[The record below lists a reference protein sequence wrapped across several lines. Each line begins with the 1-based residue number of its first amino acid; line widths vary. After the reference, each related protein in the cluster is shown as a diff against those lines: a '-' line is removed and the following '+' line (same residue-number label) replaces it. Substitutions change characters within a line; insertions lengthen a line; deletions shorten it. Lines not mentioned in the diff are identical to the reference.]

1 MTAPTNIAHLVVGAI
16 GEELGASAHRAL
28 LRIVAVAMVVVWE
41 TRIDFT
47 RPVHIFC
54 ERADS
59 GPPRLHRRAVFLSVI
74 EFGSSTSLA
83 NWVCPRRHHNHAC
96 QVSKSLLCPPEHL
109 PGSCR
114 PIG

>member
-16 GEELGASAHRAL
+16 GKELGASAHRAL

-47 RPVHIFC
+47 RPVHILC

-74 EFGSSTSLA
+74 EFNSSMSLA
-83 NWVCPRRHHNHAC
+83 NWVRPRRHHAC
-96 QVSKSLLCPPEHL
+96 QVRKSLLCPPGHL
-109 PGSCR
+109 PGLCR
-114 PIG
+114 SIG

>member
-1 MTAPTNIAHLVVGAI
+1 MTAATNIAHLVVGAI

-59 GPPRLHRRAVFLSVI
+59 GPPGLHRRAVFLSVI
-74 EFGSSTSLA
+74 EFGSSLA
-83 NWVCPRRHHNHAC
+83 NWVGPRRHHARE
-96 QVSKSLLCPPEHL
+96 VRKSLLCPAEHL
-109 PGSCR
+109 LGSCR
-114 PIG
+114 SIG